1 MKKFLLILF
10 ISITFIYAAETPKRA
25 SATLENGSVIN
36 GNVLRAND
44 EGVVFDLGY
53 DVIHIPR
60 KKILDLKYGDQEAVK
75 SKTVQ
80 EDIYSVGRLKPEA
93 VKTLVDKR
101 GDSVVMVKTVSGLGS
116 GFFISDK
123 GHIITNYHVVERE
136 KQITIHVYNKTV
148 NGYEKKEFKNVR
160 IIALQPVRDL
170 ALLKIDESELKG
182 FNVKPNV
189 LSSDKD
195 FGVGSL
201 IFAVGNPLGL
211 ERSVSQGI
219 VSSTTR
225 AIGYLR
231 FIQTD
236 AAINPG
242 NSGGPLFNNRGEVV
256 GVACAGSTAFDGLA
270 FGIPVTDLIDFLKN
284 RDTYLYD
291 PSMPQNG
298 VKYLKPPFI
307 SPKKSKK
314 TKK

>member
-1 MKKFLLILF
+1 MLSLPL
-10 ISITFIYAAETPKRA
+10 Y
-25 SATLENGSVIN
+25 
-36 GNVLRAND
+36 
-44 EGVVFDLGY
+44 
-53 DVIHIPR
+53 
-60 KKILDLKYGDQEAVK
+60 
-75 SKTVQ
+75 
-80 EDIYSVGRLKPEA
+80 
-93 VKTLVDKR
+93 
-101 GDSVVMVKTVSGLGS
+101 
-116 GFFISDK
+116 
-123 GHIITNYHVVERE
+123 VVEKE
-136 KQITIHVYNKTV
+136 KQISVHIYSKTPS
-148 NGYEKKEFKNVR
+148 GYEKKEMKKVK
-160 IIALQPVRDL
+160 ILALHPTRDL
-170 ALLKIDESELKG
+170 ALLALDEKESKDLKI
-182 FNVKPNV
+182 KPV
-189 LSSDKD
+189 TLSSDNS

-298 VKYLKPPFI
+298 VKYLQPPYF
-307 SPKKSKK
+307 PEKQSK
-314 TKK
+314 

>member
-1 MKKFLLILF
+1 MKTLLIAAF
-10 ISITFIYAAETPKRA
+10 ILVLSVNAEEKKRA
-25 SATLENGSVIN
+25 TATLENGSVIT
-36 GNVLRAND
+36 GTVLREKN

-53 DVIHIPR
+53 DAIHVPK
-60 KKILDLKYGDQEAVK
+60 KKILDMKFGDAGDVK
-75 SKTVQ
+75 SKTKQ

-93 VKTLVDKR
+93 VKTLVDR
-101 GDSVVMVKTVSGLGS
+101 HGDSVVMVKTVSGLGS
-116 GFFISDK
+116 GFFISEK

-136 KQITIHVYNKTV
+136 KQITVHVYNKTAA
-148 NGYEKKEFKNVR
+148 GYEKKEFKKVR

-170 ALLKIDESELKG
+170 ALLKIDESELKD
-182 FNVKPNV
+182 FKIKPTV
-189 LSSDKD
+189 LSNDKE
-195 FGVGSL
+195 FGVGNL

-284 RDTYLYD
+284 RETYLYD

-298 VKYLKPPFI
+298 VKYLKPPHI
-307 SPKKSKK
+307 PSKKSKK
-314 TKK
+314 KDK